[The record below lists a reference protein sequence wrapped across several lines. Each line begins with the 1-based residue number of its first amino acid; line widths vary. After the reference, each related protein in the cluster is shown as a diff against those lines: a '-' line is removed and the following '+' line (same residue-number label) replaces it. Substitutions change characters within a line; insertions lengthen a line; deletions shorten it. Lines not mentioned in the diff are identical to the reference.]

1 MNVFNGFLQGRD
13 QAARQTGGRSAEAAN
28 EAPDAM
34 VAELL
39 AELGRRFYHGR
50 RPVHKWGQDQK
61 ALMMTL
67 TWPAGWLKTR
77 GVSLPVARYR
87 EILAEIIDGIASH
100 GDLAKIEYFP
110 SYLQHCVSQWFIH
123 NGEELYERQKSV
135 RNAMDLRFIKTGTA
149 QAPSGPDPMEALAAA
164 HRVLVGQK
172 KAGKAPKKDDGQTSF
187 F

>member
-13 QAARQTGGRSAEAAN
+13 QAGGRSAEAAN
-28 EAPDAM
+28 AAPDAM

-39 AELGRRFYHGR
+39 ADIGRRFYHGR
-50 RPVHKWGQDQK
+50 RAVHKWGQDQK

-87 EILAEIIDGIASH
+87 EILGEIIEGIASH
-100 GDLAKIEYFP
+100 GDLARIEYFP

-149 QAPSGPDPMEALAAA
+149 QAPAGSDPMEALAAA
-164 HRVLVGQK
+164 HRVLAGQK
-172 KAGKAPKKDDGQTSF
+172 KAARARPADDGQGSLF
-187 F
+187 